1 MQSAVISTGD
11 WLNVGLIIFFGLF
24 AVVEAMVAWKMWRR
38 PATTIRPGFWTA
50 ERHSGEGS
58 ASLFLVRG
66 PVTFSPVGT
75 SFEIVD
81 AKCEVRGAGV
91 RARLMRVS
99 PELNELHQGGKTLAF
114 TFREAGD
121 SSAFPRPG
129 TKSLDIEVW
138 IKLAD
143 GSKFHETQ
151 RDVAIGPSVVHI
163 RGSSEPNRTPPQM
176 ARRGFFQVRAWLARA
191 WRESIIMRIWN
202 NLKHG

>member
-1 MQSAVISTGD
+1 MENMA
-11 WLNVGLIIFFGLF
+11 
-24 AVVEAMVAWKMWRR
+24 
-38 PATTIRPGFWTA
+38 
-50 ERHSGEGS
+50 
-58 ASLFLVRG
+58 
-66 PVTFSPVGT
+66 
-75 SFEIVD
+75 D

-91 RARLMRVS
+91 RARLMCLS
-99 PELNELHQGGKTLAF
+99 PKLNELHQGGKTLAF

-121 SSAFPRPG
+121 RSAFPHPA

-151 RDVAIGPSVVHI
+151 RDVAVGPSVIHL
-163 RGSSEPNRTPPQM
+163 RGSYEPNRTSRQIG
-176 ARRGFFQVRAWLARA
+176 RRGFFQVRAWLARV